1 MKVHELKERKEKKKN
16 IYGSEFSTV
25 KKIKNNLT
33 ALNNYPRY
41 NLPPNFITALVASYN
56 CPPRDIN
63 HFVIAGWLF

>member
-1 MKVHELKERKEKKKN
+1 MKVHELKERKKKKKQ

-56 CPPRDIN
+56 RPPRGMNGFD
-63 HFVIAGWLF
+63 IAGWLF